1 MKLNL
6 SDAKAFKRAVNNE
19 RVLESAFGRS
29 GKQIVSRMIENGIL
43 EAKRISKR
51 SREIN
56 IINLSAFS
64 IYLEKHFFIKDI
76 DKYIV
81 TLSDADISRAQLA
94 KANLSTKLKSTDPKS
109 GFHISSYDG
118 IEIFVNREK
127 VKVDFPPGCA
137 LFIHKDSKIK
147 LREDVL
153 IVGVENFENISYA
166 KLQKE
171 LFQTD
176 KRVLFI
182 ERSRHLKNLLEEV
195 SNEYL
200 HFGDIDLAGINIYLT
215 EYYEI
220 TKGRGRF
227 FIPESVEE
235 DLSNANSELYDKQYI
250 KYKSLSSKEPYIQAL
265 IVLIKEYK
273 STVEQ
278 EFYICL

>member
-6 SDAKAFKRAVNNE
+6 SDARAFKRLISKE
-19 RVLESAFGRS
+19 RVLESAFGQS
-29 GKQIVSRMIENGIL
+29 GKKIVSSMIENGIL

-56 IINLSAFS
+56 IINLSSFL
-64 IYLEKHFFIKDI
+64 IYLEKHFFIKEI
-76 DKYIV
+76 DKYIE
-81 TLSDADISRAQLA
+81 TLSNTDISRAQLA

-118 IEIFVNREK
+118 VEIFINGEK
-127 VKVDFPPGCA
+127 ININFPPGCA
-137 LFIHKDSKIK
+137 LFIHKDSKIE
-147 LREDVL
+147 LRKGVL
-153 IVGVENFENISYA
+153 VVGVENFENISYA

-176 KRVLFI
+176 KKVLFV
-182 ERSRHLKNLLEEV
+182 ERSRHLKKLLGEI

-220 TKGRGRF
+220 TKGRGKF
-227 FIPESVEE
+227 FIPESIEE
-235 DLSNANSELYDKQYI
+235 DLSSASSELYDRQYV
-250 KYKSLSSKEPYIQAL
+250 KYKSLSSKELYIQELIAL
-265 IVLIKEYK
+265 IRENK